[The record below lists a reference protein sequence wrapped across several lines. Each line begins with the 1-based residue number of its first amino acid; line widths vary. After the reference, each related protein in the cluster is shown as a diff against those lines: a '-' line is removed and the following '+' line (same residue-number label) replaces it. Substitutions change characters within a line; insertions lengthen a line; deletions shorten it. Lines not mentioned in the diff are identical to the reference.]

1 MSVLVLLGGTVLQL
15 RVNLPDKFVGSKGG
29 LNKDGQEFMNLYR
42 ALLEKNGF
50 EDFKVVRLRVDK
62 D

>member
-1 MSVLVLLGGTVLQL
+1 MLQL